1 MAALANTDIVRSLQE
16 TNTRLR
22 GRLDGL
28 MMAATQSILATPQ
41 QISGLLSE
49 LMQAGQ
55 KLLALPPVKSPELQQ
70 ELDRY
75 RRNVQQLRDLLPSIQ
90 RALLER
96 RAYLEA
102 ERARLRS
109 AAEWIR
115 GSRQTL

>member
-1 MAALANTDIVRSLQE
+1 MFSLDNDETVRSIRQ
-16 TNTRLR
+16 TNDRLR
-22 GRLDGL
+22 AWLDGL
-28 MMAATQSILATPQ
+28 VMAAMQSTVATPQ

-49 LMQAGQ
+49 LMRAGE
-55 KLLALPPVKSPELQQ
+55 KLRALPRVKSPELQQ
-70 ELDRY
+70 ELDQY
-75 RRNVQQLRDLLPSIQ
+75 RKNVQQLRDLLPSVQ

-109 AAEWIR
+109 AAEWAR